1 MKNETKLNSVQR
13 PNRDSQFDD
22 LNRSTLHRQVT
33 VQSPQPNSP
42 AKKPA
47 VICINVIIL
56 HSSAS
61 NVLHQ
66 YFSDQNPQSVS
77 DFFYLL
83 KVDEVRRY
91 LWIHQFSKIPQKKF
105 DRFLPWKFIQT
116 KYIGILCT
124 HLSRFALRIIK
135 TNHMSCTLSLILTGQ
150 KSIKKFSVV
159 FWKLNDFINTF
170 WHHLTFYF
178 CPNMHKTWSLC
189 NIIYLF

>member
-1 MKNETKLNSVQR
+1 MNSGHR
-13 PNRDSQFDD
+13 PNRDNQFDD

-77 DFFYLL
+77 DFIYILHSETEKIWNLL
-83 KVDEVRRY
+83 VLKMISYVFLRRSFFRTTY
-91 LWIHQFSKIPQKKF
+91 
-105 DRFLPWKFIQT
+105 
-116 KYIGILCT
+116 
-124 HLSRFALRIIK
+124 
-135 TNHMSCTLSLILTGQ
+135 ILTSLGTIFILR
-150 KSIKKFSVV
+150 KCV
-159 FWKLNDFINTF
+159 FVFFEPPT
-170 WHHLTFYF
+170 
-178 CPNMHKTWSLC
+178 SLRKD
-189 NIIYLF
+189 IFTT

>member
-13 PNRDSQFDD
+13 PNREDQFDD

-66 YFSDQNPQSVS
+66 YFSDQNPQPVS
-77 DFFYLL
+77 DFYLPIKGQL
-83 KVDEVRRY
+83 
-91 LWIHQFSKIPQKKF
+91 ISKCVFKFPKKSTKF
-105 DRFLPWKFIQT
+105 FQGFL
-116 KYIGILCT
+116 
-124 HLSRFALRIIK
+124 S
-135 TNHMSCTLSLILTGQ
+135 
-150 KSIKKFSVV
+150 
-159 FWKLNDFINTF
+159 
-170 WHHLTFYF
+170 
-178 CPNMHKTWSLC
+178 
-189 NIIYLF
+189 

>member
-1 MKNETKLNSVQR
+1 MNSVQR
-13 PNRDSQFDD
+13 PNRDNQFDD

-77 DFFYLL
+77 DFYLPTM
-83 KVDEVRRY
+83 Y
-91 LWIHQFSKIPQKKF
+91 
-105 DRFLPWKFIQT
+105 IQT
-116 KYIGILCT
+116 CT
-124 HLSRFALRIIK
+124 RPEVFVISYFF
-135 TNHMSCTLSLILTGQ
+135 ILTC
-150 KSIKKFSVV
+150 FHLMN
-159 FWKLNDFINTF
+159 FLEEEMKLTAF
-170 WHHLTFYF
+170 
-178 CPNMHKTWSLC
+178 
-189 NIIYLF
+189 

>member
-135 TNHMSCTLSLILTGQ
+135 TNHMYLVFNPYRAEIYQKIFGGILETQWFHKYILTSSDLLLLSKHAQ
-150 KSIKKFSVV
+150 DLKS
-159 FWKLNDFINTF
+159 L
-170 WHHLTFYF
+170 
-178 CPNMHKTWSLC
+178 
-189 NIIYLF
+189 

>member
-1 MKNETKLNSVQR
+1 MKNATKLNSVQR
-13 PNRDSQFDD
+13 PNRDDQFDD

-83 KVDEVRRY
+83 KVDEVR
-91 LWIHQFSKIPQKKF
+91 IHQFSKIPQKKF
-105 DRFLPWKFIQT
+105 DRFLP
-116 KYIGILCT
+116 
-124 HLSRFALRIIK
+124 
-135 TNHMSCTLSLILTGQ
+135 
-150 KSIKKFSVV
+150 
-159 FWKLNDFINTF
+159 
-170 WHHLTFYF
+170 
-178 CPNMHKTWSLC
+178 
-189 NIIYLF
+189 

>member
-13 PNRDSQFDD
+13 PNREDQFDD

-77 DFFYLL
+77 DFYLPTTVKL
-83 KVDEVRRY
+83 GIKE
-91 LWIHQFSKIPQKKF
+91 LLNKEQ
-105 DRFLPWKFIQT
+105 
-116 KYIGILCT
+116 IGFKELFTYYQLFCT
-124 HLSRFALRIIK
+124 
-135 TNHMSCTLSLILTGQ
+135 
-150 KSIKKFSVV
+150 V
-159 FWKLNDFINTF
+159 
-170 WHHLTFYF
+170 
-178 CPNMHKTWSLC
+178 P
-189 NIIYLF
+189 

>member
-1 MKNETKLNSVQR
+1 MKNATKLNSVQR
-13 PNRDSQFDD
+13 PNRDDQFDD

-77 DFFYLL
+77 DFYFTLL
-83 KVDEVRRY
+83 RSGSE
-91 LWIHQFSKIPQKKF
+91 WPF
-105 DRFLPWKFIQT
+105 DQ
-116 KYIGILCT
+116 
-124 HLSRFALRIIK
+124 A
-135 TNHMSCTLSLILTGQ
+135 
-150 KSIKKFSVV
+150 
-159 FWKLNDFINTF
+159 
-170 WHHLTFYF
+170 
-178 CPNMHKTWSLC
+178 
-189 NIIYLF
+189 